1 MSDSRSTFDS
11 TSLLL
16 YLWKRRW
23 PIIIITAIAAVGSII
38 VSLAMEEKFL
48 STVVVYPAKSSSV
61 AFSSGSTRLD
71 NVLLFGEEEEAEQML
86 QIMGASEIR
95 DKMIE
100 TYDLWNHYELDSSS
114 AHAYT
119 EMKETYADLVNI
131 RRTKFG
137 SVNIEVLD
145 RSADT
150 AAFIAND
157 IAAHYDTVRNR
168 MLRERSFPAFQIV
181 EREFETTKKHIQV
194 LVDTLTGL
202 SMQGVEY
209 PNSQSFAEF
218 RRGWANAIINKP
230 SAVKEFEAK
239 LEMQAQYGAQ
249 FSAYIEELEH
259 ATKLMVELEEQY
271 KQKKSD
277 YENLLSHK
285 FTVEQ
290 AYAADKKSYPVRW
303 LIVVMSTVSAFFFS
317 IFLLV
322 AVDKFRELRAAS

>member
-1 MSDSRSTFDS
+1 MSESRSTFDS

-16 YLWKRRW
+16 YLWKRRL
-23 PIIIITAIAAVGSII
+23 PITLITVLAAVGSIV
-38 VSLAMEEKFL
+38 VSLTLEEKFL
-48 STVVVYPAKSSSV
+48 SAVVVYPAKSSSV
-61 AFSSGSTRLD
+61 AFTTGSTRLD
-71 NVLLFGEEEEAEQML
+71 NVMLFGEEEEAEQML
-86 QIMGASEIR
+86 QIMASSQIR
-95 DKMIE
+95 DKIINNYNLWE
-100 TYDLWNHYELDSSS
+100 HYDLDSTS
-114 AHAYT
+114 AHSYT
-119 EMKETYADLVNI
+119 KMKETYGDLVNI

-145 RSADT
+145 KSADT
-150 AAFIAND
+150 AAYIAND
-157 IAAHYDTVRNR
+157 IAAYYDTVRNR

-181 EREFETTKKHIQV
+181 QREFEDTKTHIQE
-194 LVDTLTGL
+194 LVDTLTDL
-202 SMQGVEY
+202 SIQGVEF

-230 SAVKEFEAK
+230 SAVKQFEQK
-239 LEMQAQYGAQ
+239 LEMQAKFGSK

-277 YENLLSHK
+277 YENALSHK

-290 AYAADKKSYPVRW
+290 AYPADKKSYPVRW
-303 LIVVMSTVSAFFFS
+303 LIVVMSTASAFFFA

-322 AVDKFRELRAAS
+322 ALDKIRELRAIS